1 MTRGQYLDSGVAW
14 EMIWAKWGLC
24 GNYDAQVVSGFCH
37 SLKNDNAT
45 NGGRTAAMT
54 RERYLDPII
63 AREILVLEMKPFVGP
78 MTRRR
83 YLDSI
88 IASRALLYEHRTI

>member
-1 MTRGQYLDSGVAW
+1 MAW

-24 GNYDAQVVSGFCH
+24 GNYDAQAVSGFCH
-37 SLKNDNAT
+37 SFGNDNAK

-54 RERYLDPII
+54 RERNLDPII
-63 AREILVLEMKPFVGP
+63 AREILLLEMRPFVGP
-78 MTRRR
+78 MTRGR

-88 IASRALLYEHRTI
+88 IASRALQLLYEHRTISEL

>member
-1 MTRGQYLDSGVAW
+1 MTSRQYLDPGVAW

-37 SLKNDNAT
+37 SFGNDNAK

-63 AREILVLEMKPFVGP
+63 AREILMLEMRPFVGP
-78 MTRRR
+78 MTRERN
-83 YLDSI
+83 LDSI
-88 IASRALLYEHRTI
+88 IALTALLYEHRTI